1 MTPVAGGST
10 GSMGVTPPCIMSIDN
25 SNDIFVVNLDC
36 DGQDECCAGV
46 GFACHVSECFAGIA
60 GFGGHVSEC
69 FSWLWWSCE

>member
-1 MTPVAGGST
+1 
-10 GSMGVTPPCIMSIDN
+10 MSIDN

-36 DGQDECCAGV
+36 DECCAGV
-46 GFACHVSECFAGIA
+46 GFACQVSECFAGIA